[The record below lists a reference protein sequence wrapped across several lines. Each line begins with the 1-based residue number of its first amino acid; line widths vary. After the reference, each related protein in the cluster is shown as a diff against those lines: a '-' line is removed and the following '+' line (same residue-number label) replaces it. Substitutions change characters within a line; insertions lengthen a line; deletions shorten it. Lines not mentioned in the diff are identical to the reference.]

1 MAHNTDLVDT
11 RSVRRWAFKICV
23 GLSLA
28 GAGLMA
34 VAAPIAT
41 YYGERTPVV
50 ALTVPPLVGLLL
62 LVGLGWF
69 LTQSTRLGG
78 TPGPEERRSGL

>member
-1 MAHNTDLVDT
+1 MGHDTDLVDT

-23 GLSLA
+23 GLSLV

-41 YYGERTPVV
+41 YLDERTPAV
-50 ALTVPPLVGLLL
+50 ALAVPPLVALML

-78 TPGPEERRSGL
+78 TPGPEERQSGP